1 MCKSLDFLFI
11 FSFGPIIIPFS
22 HMMKLRLWEVNC
34 FLEVD
39 SVLRLGSVQL
49 SNSMSYHDAVLY
61 ILVLIICVCP

>member
-11 FSFGPIIIPFS
+11 FSFGPITTPFLQ
-22 HMMKLRLWEVNC
+22 MMKLRLWEVNC

-49 SNSMSYHDAVLY
+49 SNSVS
-61 ILVLIICVCP
+61 